1 MSAPPAPLPARSA
14 GRVVT
19 RLPDDRPR
27 DALLVAAAARG
38 DRDAIGAIWDRYSPF
53 VRSVVR
59 SALGSSNVVD
69 DLVQE
74 VFLAF
79 VRGAK
84 HINDGSLLRSYLA
97 GVAVRLAAMEI
108 RRNKVRR
115 WVTLSPTGELPEQPS
130 MPGDVFGREA
140 LRALEHILSK
150 LSTRRRMAF
159 VLRDVEGLEMLD
171 VAAAL
176 AISES
181 TLRRELM
188 RAREIVLA
196 SASREP
202 ALSHFLQHDLERQP

>member
-1 MSAPPAPLPARSA
+1 MSAPPSPLPARPA
-14 GRVVT
+14 PREVT
-19 RLPDDRPR
+19 RLPDDRTR

-38 DRDAIGAIWDRYSPF
+38 DREAVGAVWDRYSPF
-53 VRSVVR
+53 VRSVLR
-59 SALGSSNVVD
+59 STLGSSNVVD

-79 VRGAK
+79 VRSAK
-84 HINDGSLLRSYLA
+84 NISDGSLLRSYLA

-130 MPGDVFGREA
+130 MPRDVFGREA
-140 LRALEHILSK
+140 LRALDRILSK

-176 AISES
+176 EISES

-188 RAREIVLA
+188 RAREVVLA
-196 SASREP
+196 GASREP
-202 ALSHFLQHDLERQP
+202 SLTDFLQHDLGRES